1 VLYFLPITITH
12 KNTGYKIHANFLVK
26 SIKNFVRSLFDSYNT
41 VMYIYHDISHLDS
54 LKTLYNAG
62 LRDPLI
68 ALCMLSVI
76 KSRSERIFFESLLER

>member
-1 VLYFLPITITH
+1 
-12 KNTGYKIHANFLVK
+12 
-26 SIKNFVRSLFDSYNT
+26 
-41 VMYIYHDISHLDS
+41 MYIYHDISHLDS

-76 KSRSERIFFESLLER
+76 KSRSERIFFESLSERWESAEQSTRTPKHVTQGTMCWTDDKCKGTAGTFNIIL